1 MAGMCVYIY
10 TYIHIYIHTHE
21 PKQQTTQENGS
32 SFGYRFQL
40 CIPHQELKKNNCQL
54 PTPIPPAGSR
64 EKHTSYLTS
73 TSQLS
78 DKFNPPA
85 VLSGPTFHF
94 KV

>member
-40 CIPHQELKKNNCQL
+40 CIPHQELKKKQL
-54 PTPIPPAGSR
+54 
-64 EKHTSYLTS
+64 S
-73 TSQLS
+73 TSDTYSTCRL
-78 DKFNPPA
+78 
-85 VLSGPTFHF
+85 
-94 KV
+94 